1 MSATNDK
8 PPGRP
13 PHKHSKAV
21 PPKPGDEQ
29 GAYTRAQ
36 LVRFDNRFRSRLCAP
51 SGPARRAVRPPLTRS
66 RLLVGEIIK
75 RSLKLRRCRLSC
87 VTLICCRRPPGVPC
101 GTSEVIMPTANSS
114 ASKEVVTAALL
125 VIGGKI
131 LSGRTKDQNIGYVA
145 EYLTAVGI
153 DLKEVRVVGDEER
166 AIIDA
171 VNALRHRYTYVHRRD
186 R

>member
-1 MSATNDK
+1 MRTSPASQSTKKKGTALANSPPTDVADRILRSDFTSSGALMSATNGK

-51 SGPARRAVRPPLTRS
+51 SGAARRAVRPPLARS
-66 RLLVGEIIK
+66 RLLVGGIIK

-87 VTLICCRRPPGVPC
+87 VTLTCCRRPPGVPC

-125 VIGGKI
+125 VIGSKI
-131 LSGRTKDQNIGYVA
+131 LSGRTKDQN
-145 EYLTAVGI
+145 
-153 DLKEVRVVGDEER
+153 
-166 AIIDA
+166 
-171 VNALRHRYTYVHRRD
+171 
-186 R
+186 